1 MVYEKFTSFKT
12 ISPKMSENSSDS
24 VLVVLSN
31 MYSFNYRYSYYML
44 KQNNYIDK
52 MFDSLTFDNKEIE
65 EFFRKLMVV
74 LKNYV
79 DKRIGA

>member
-1 MVYEKFTSFKT
+1 
-12 ISPKMSENSSDS
+12 MSENSADS

-31 MYSFNYRYSYYML
+31 MYSFNYKYSYYQL

-52 MFDSLTFDNKEIE
+52 VFDTLTFDNKEVE
-65 EFFRKLMVV
+65 NFFKQLMVV

>member
-1 MVYEKFTSFKT
+1 
-12 ISPKMSENSSDS
+12 
-24 VLVVLSN
+24 
-31 MYSFNYRYSYYML
+31 
-44 KQNNYIDK
+44 

-65 EFFRKLMVV
+65 KFFGQLIVV